1 MMMDLERRNCGLLY
15 SPAVKT
21 QGKVGSWALLCALLI
36 FSALNLF
43 PQAETGQIVGTVSD
57 PSGAAVPGAK
67 VTVRS
72 VATGTERS
80 QTTSDIGGFTFTNLL
95 PDTYEVT
102 VEAPDFATLKQ
113 QAIVAVGQKV
123 GLDLKLEVGKA
134 EAVVEVTASGP
145 VAVNTETQTIS
156 QVLSTQQIL
165 ELPTITRN
173 PYSLVVTAG
182 NVSEDD
188 PTGGAGTGRGA
199 GVTINGLRSSG
210 TNILLDGVANNAEF
224 TAQVGQT
231 VPLDSVQQIGIITN
245 NFTAE
250 YGRADAGVINV
261 TTKSGTN
268 EFHGTAYEFNRV
280 SDLASNNFN
289 NNAYG
294 LPKPVFVRNQF
305 GYSLGGPIKKNK
317 LFFFSSTEWTRVR
330 SAANITTIVPDPALI
345 SAAAPATQAI
355 FSAYGKLAPNASVLG
370 TFSRNQLIAL
380 GADPCEGSSPTGGC
394 LAYNPESPMFDLVGY
409 NVPANSGAGNPQNAW
424 SNVNRVDYN
433 LSDKT
438 LIYARY
444 AVQSEVDQAGGI
456 SNSPYAGNNIGQTL
470 FNNSLIVSLT
480 HTLIPRFVS
489 QSKLDF
495 NRFNTVQ
502 PLPANGVVPS
512 YYLGS
517 QTTGTVLGPYSV
529 YLPGDEPSSP
539 GNGGY
544 PYGGPQNFG
553 EAYQD
558 FSYTVGKHELRWGGS
573 IEYLR
578 DNRSYGA
585 YNQANQVFGH
595 TIGEGM
601 DNFLAGQL
609 YEYEAAINPEGK
621 FPCVNGVQTP
631 ACTINLPVGP
641 PSFERSNRYHEGAVY
656 FQDSWKFSRRLTFN
670 LGLRWEYFGVQ
681 HNVNANLD
689 SNFYPA
695 NGADFGPGEFV
706 GIENGMVDTTPN
718 SPIGEL
724 WKPSKTNF
732 GPRVGFAWDVF
743 GDGKTA
749 LRGGY
754 GIGYERNFGNVTY
767 NVLFNP
773 PNFEVVDLIAG
784 SNIPSIAAS
793 ASNAGPLAGTSGS
806 IALPQAELR
815 YIQPNIPQAY
825 AHLISASLEH
835 QFGDGMHLEV
845 DYSASI
851 GENLYDISYMNF
863 PGQGNYYL
871 GIPCTAGDTLTGGPN
886 PCDAVLNNQY
896 GLINRRGAGG
906 YSTYNAMNVRYDI
919 TNIKNSG
926 LTLRLNYTWSHSLD
940 DLSDAFSSSQN
951 QFNLGYT
958 DLVHPMVD
966 YGNSE
971 FDNRH
976 RIAIG
981 AIYAI
986 PYAHG
991 LKGPA
996 KYLLDG
1002 WELAPVF
1009 TARTGA
1015 PYTIYDLT
1023 NDNFIVT
1030 RVAANQVIP
1039 VNGNE
1044 FTNLGPNSFGI
1055 LDFSKIAVDE
1065 SYLNPITGDADFGP
1079 WPANFTGRDYFHS
1092 PGVYN
1097 LDLGVYKS
1105 VRFTERMSLQLRLEA
1120 FNVFNHSNEYVNI
1133 GSAYIIGGTGTIT
1146 SSYGVI
1152 PNTNT
1157 TGPQLYENRNIQL
1170 GAKLIF

>member
-1 MMMDLERRNCGLLY
+1 MIHFSLGRKKFEFGLSTLGLLF
-15 SPAVKT
+15 
-21 QGKVGSWALLCALLI
+21 ALLG
-36 FSALNLF
+36 FSAFNAF
-43 PQAETGQIVGTVSD
+43 PQAETGQIVGTVVD
-57 PSGAAVPGAK
+57 PSGASIPGAK
-67 VTVRS
+67 LTVKA
-72 VATGTERS
+72 VGTGAERTQTANDAGLFTFPNLQPGVYEVS
-80 QTTSDIGGFTFTNLL
+80 AEAPGFSTLRQQTTVS
-95 PDTYEVT
+95 
-102 VEAPDFATLKQ
+102 
-113 QAIVAVGQKV
+113 VGMKV

-134 EAVVEVTASGP
+134 ETVVEVTATAN
-145 VAVNTETQTIS
+145 VTVNTETQTIS

-173 PYSLVVTAG
+173 PYSLVVTSG

-224 TAQVGQT
+224 TAEVGQT
-231 VPLDSVQQIGIITN
+231 VPLDSVQEIGIITN

-250 YGRADAGVINV
+250 YGRADAGIINV

-280 SDLASNNFN
+280 SDLASNSFN

-305 GYSLGGPIKKNK
+305 GYSLGGPVKKNK

-330 SAANITTIVPDPALI
+330 SAANITTIIPDPALI
-345 SAAAPATQAI
+345 AASAPATQAI
-355 FSAYGKLAPNASVLG
+355 FSTYGKLAPGGSVLQ
-370 TFSRNQLIAL
+370 TLSRNQLIAQ
-380 GADPCEGSSPTGGC
+380 GADPCSGSSATGGC
-394 LAYNPESPMFDLVGY
+394 ASYNPNAPMFDLVGY

-438 LIYARY
+438 LIYTRY

-470 FNNSLIVSLT
+470 FNNSLIVSMT
-480 HTLIPRFVS
+480 HTFTPRFVS

-502 PLPANGVVPS
+502 PLPANGLVPS

-517 QTTGTVLGPYSV
+517 DTAGTSLGSHSV

-539 GNGGY
+539 GVGGY

-558 FSYTVGKHELRWGGS
+558 FSYTIGKHELRFGGS

-578 DNRSYGA
+578 DNRTYGA
-585 YNQANQVFGH
+585 YNQANQIFGN
-595 TIGEGM
+595 TIGSGV

-609 YEYEAAINPEGK
+609 YSFEGAIYPDGK
-621 FPCVNGVQTP
+621 YPCVNGVQTP
-631 ACTINLPVGP
+631 ACTVTLPVGP
-641 PSFERSNRYHEGAVY
+641 PDFERSNRYHEGAAY

-670 LGLRWEYFGVQ
+670 LGVRWEYFGVQ

-689 SNFYPA
+689 SNFYPDGPA
-695 NGADFGPGEFV
+695 YGPGEFV
-706 GIENGMVDTTPN
+706 AMENGMVEPTPK

-732 GPRVGFAWDVF
+732 APRVGFAWDVF

-754 GIGYERNFGNVTY
+754 GIGFERNFGNVTY

-773 PNFEVVDLIAG
+773 PNFEVVDLISG

-793 ASNAGPLAGTSGS
+793 PNNAGPLAGANGS
-806 IALPQAELR
+806 IPLPPAELR

-825 AHLISASLEH
+825 AHLISAALEH
-835 QFGDGMHLEV
+835 QFGQSTHLEV
-845 DYSASI
+845 SYSASI

-863 PGQGNYYL
+863 PGSGNYYL
-871 GIPCTAGDTLTGGPN
+871 GIPCTPGS
-886 PCDAVLNNQY
+886 CDAVTNNQY
-896 GLINRRGAGG
+896 GLINRRGAAG
-906 YSTYNAMNVRYDI
+906 YSTYNALNVRYDI

-926 LTLRLNYTWSHSLD
+926 LTLRMNYTWSHALD
-940 DLSDAFSSSQN
+940 DLSDSFSSSQN

-966 YGNSE
+966 YGNAE

-976 RIAIG
+976 RIALS
-981 AIYAI
+981 AIYA
-986 PYAHG
+986 PPFAHEM
-991 LKGPA
+991 KGTA

-1002 WELAPVF
+1002 WEFAPVF

-1015 PYTIYDLT
+1015 PYTVYDVT
-1023 NDNFIVT
+1023 NTNFIYT

-1044 FTNLGPNSFGI
+1044 YVNAGANNFNI
-1055 LDFSKIAVDE
+1055 LDFSKIAVSE
-1065 SYLNPITGDADFGP
+1065 YVNPLTGNSDFGP
-1079 WPANFTGRDYFHS
+1079 FPANMTGRDYFHS
-1092 PGVYN
+1092 PGAYN
-1097 LDLGVYKS
+1097 LDFGAYKS
-1105 VRFTERMSLQLRLEA
+1105 VRFTERMSLQLRLEM
-1120 FNVFNHSNEYVNI
+1120 FNIFNHSNEYVNI
-1133 GSAYIIGGTGTIT
+1133 GSAYIAGGSGDIT
-1146 SSYGVI
+1146 ASYGVI
-1152 PNTNT
+1152 PNTATN
-1157 TGPQLYENRNIQL
+1157 GPQLYENRNIQL
-1170 GAKLIF
+1170 GAKFIF

>member
-1 MMMDLERRNCGLLY
+1 MKINLGSKSALWMSALLCGLL
-15 SPAVKT
+15 T
-21 QGKVGSWALLCALLI
+21 FG
-36 FSALNLF
+36 ALNAF
-43 PQAETGQIVGTVSD
+43 PQAETGQIVGSVSD
-57 PSGAAVPGAK
+57 PSGASVPGAK
-67 VTVRS
+67 VTVKS

-80 QTTSDIGGFTFTNLL
+80 QTTSDVGAFTFPNLL
-95 PDTYEVT
+95 PETYEVT
-102 VEAPDFATLKQ
+102 VEAPGFTTVKQ
-113 QAIVAVGQKV
+113 QTTVTVGMKI

-134 EAVVEVTASGP
+134 ETVVEVQATGV
-145 VAVNTETQTIS
+145 VAVNTETQTIT

-173 PYSLVVTAG
+173 PYSLIVTSG

-188 PTGGAGTGRGA
+188 PTGGGGTGRGA

-210 TNILLDGVANNAEF
+210 TNVMLDGVANNAEF

-231 VPLDSVQQIGIITN
+231 VPLDSVQEIGIITN

-250 YGRADAGVINV
+250 YGRADAGIINV

-280 SDLASNNFN
+280 SDLAANTFN

-294 LPKPVFVRNQF
+294 LDKPVFVRNQF
-305 GYSLGGPIKKNK
+305 GYSLGGPAKKNK

-345 SAAAPATQAI
+345 AASAPATQAV
-355 FSAYGKLAPNASVLG
+355 FSAYGKLAPGASIVQTL
-370 TFSRNQLIAL
+370 SRNQLIAQ
-380 GADPCEGSSPTGGC
+380 GSDPCTGSSPTGGC
-394 LAYNPESPMFDLVGY
+394 LNYNPTAPMFDLVGY
-409 NVPANSGAGNPQNAW
+409 NVPSNSGAGNPQNAW

-438 LIYARY
+438 TIYTRY

-456 SNSPYAGNNIGQTL
+456 SNSPYAGDNIGQTS
-470 FNNSLIVSLT
+470 FNNSLIVSMT
-480 HTLIPRFVS
+480 HTFSPRFVS

-495 NRFNTVQ
+495 NRFNTAQ
-502 PLPANGVVPS
+502 PLPENGLVPS

-517 QTTGTVLGPYSV
+517 ATGGTSLGSHSV
-529 YLPGDEPSSP
+529 YLPGDEPSSA

-558 FSYTVGKHELRWGGS
+558 FSYTVGKHELRFGGS

-585 YNQANQVFGH
+585 YNQSNQIFGNSV
-595 TIGEGM
+595 GSGV

-609 YEYEAAINPEGK
+609 YSYVAAIDPQGK

-631 ACTINLPVGP
+631 ACTVNLPVGP
-641 PSFERSNRYHEGAVY
+641 PDFERSNRYHEGAVY

-670 LGLRWEYFGVQ
+670 LGIRWEYFGVQ

-695 NGADFGPGEFV
+695 GGAYYGPGEFV
-706 GIENGMVDTTPN
+706 GMENGQVDTVPN
-718 SPIGEL
+718 SPIKEL
-724 WKPSKTNF
+724 WQPSKTNF
-732 GPRVGFAWDVF
+732 APRVGFAWDVF

-754 GIGYERNFGNVTY
+754 GIGFERNFGNVTY

-773 PNFEVVDLIAG
+773 PNFEVVDLITG
-784 SNIPSIAAS
+784 SNIPSIAVS
-793 ASNAGPLAGTSGS
+793 PSNAGPLAGSNGS
-806 IALPQAELR
+806 IALPPAELR
-815 YIQPNIPQAY
+815 YIQPNIPQAF

-851 GENLYDISYMNF
+851 GENLYDISYMNA

-871 GIPCTAGDTLTGGPN
+871 GIPCNPSETLAGGP
-886 PCDAVLNNQY
+886 DACTAVINNQY

-906 YSTYNAMNVRYDI
+906 YSTYNALNVRYDI
-919 TNIKNSG
+919 NNIKNSG
-926 LTLRLNYTWSHSLD
+926 LTLRMNYTWSHSLD
-940 DLSDAFSSSQN
+940 DLSDSFSSSQN

-976 RIAIG
+976 RIALSL
-981 AIYAI
+981 IYA
-986 PYAHG
+986 PPFAHG

-1002 WELAPVF
+1002 WEFAPVF

-1015 PYTIYDLT
+1015 PYTVYDLT
-1023 NDNFIVT
+1023 NQSPSGYIYS
-1030 RVAANQVIP
+1030 RVLANQVIP
-1039 VNGNE
+1039 ANGNE
-1044 FTNLGPNSFGI
+1044 YVNEGANNFGI
-1055 LDFSKIAVDE
+1055 LDFSQIAVTH
-1065 SYLNPITGDADFGP
+1065 YLNPIIGNSDFGP
-1079 WPANFTGRDYFHS
+1079 FPANMTGRDYFHT
-1092 PGVYN
+1092 PGAYN
-1097 LDLGVYKS
+1097 LDFGAYKS
-1105 VRFTERMSLQLRLEA
+1105 IRFTERMSLQLRLEA

-1133 GSAYIIGGTGTIT
+1133 GSAYIAGNSGDIT
-1146 SSYGVI
+1146 ASYGVI
-1152 PNTNT
+1152 PNTAT

-1170 GAKLIF
+1170 AAKFIF